1 MKDKVLVKGSSAEA
15 RERRAKKVFLRRHGK
30 VGKIVK
36 IGKVHP
42 TVWEAELEEV
52 NACPK
57 CGKEYKTERG
67 LKNHKK
73 KCKKKAR

>member
-1 MKDKVLVKGSSAEA
+1 MKDKVLVKGKTEDT
-15 RERRAKKVFLRRHGK
+15 RVRRAKAVFLRRHGAASK
-30 VGKIVK
+30 LVNIA
-36 IGKVHP
+36 KVHP

-67 LKNHKK
+67 LKNHRKA
-73 KCKKKAR
+73 CKKKKR